1 MPRVVCAVDES
12 GSEEAVTAAIR
23 FCLEHGAD
31 LRLVGVVEDKFTDST
46 LTTGGDR
53 DRRTMMVTR
62 RLHRAAEAAR
72 AAGVLA
78 TATVRAGNVMKEVLG
93 EAHAVGSDELFFVRT
108 RRWIGAALA
117 RKPRRELAHVSLG
130 VSTVGDLP
138 KAA

>member
-78 TATVRAGNVMKEVLG
+78 TATVRAGNVTKEVLG

-108 RRWIGAALA
+108 RGWFGAALA
-117 RKPRRELAHVSLG
+117 RRPRRELAHVSLG
-130 VSTVGDLP
+130 ASRVGELA

>member
-12 GSEEAVTAAIR
+12 GSDEAVTAAIK
-23 FCLEHGAD
+23 FCLERGAD

-62 RLHRAAEAAR
+62 RLHRAVEAAR

-78 TATVRAGNVMKEVLG
+78 TTTVRAGSVMKEVLE

-108 RRWIGAALA
+108 RGRIGAAVA
-117 RKPRRELAHVSLG
+117 RKPRRELAHVSIG
-130 VSTVGDLP
+130 ASTVGELA